1 MSSSGILLAGVFILK
16 KKKKSKLYMYLLKNL
31 VAAEDGA
38 AKALDV
44 SISFWFY

>member
-1 MSSSGILLAGVFILK
+1 
-16 KKKKSKLYMYLLKNL
+16 MYLLKNL

-44 SISFWFY
+44 SISFWFYWTAALIGKRNAGKLSKEPETIVV